1 MRYFIHISYF
11 GAAYN
16 GWQSQPEGQGIG
28 VQQVI
33 EKALSTILREKVEI
47 VGAGRTDTGVHARN
61 MYAHMDIEKEIA
73 DIKNVIGRLN
83 SILPKD
89 IAIHD
94 IFPVN
99 DTAHARFDA
108 IEREYIYNIHT
119 HKDPFEVGTSY
130 HFFHSLDIDAMNR
143 ACDIMMKYIDFQ
155 CFSKVKTDV
164 KTFICYITYARW
176 EDMGDGRLRFTI
188 RADRFLRNMVRAIVG
203 TMIDVGRGKIK
214 PEDLN
219 DIIESRSRCESG
231 MSAPAHGLTLN
242 KVKYHWDNILID
254 K

>member
-61 MYAHMDIEKEIA
+61 MYAHMDIEKEIE
-73 DIKNVIGRLN
+73 DKKNIIGRLN

-108 IEREYIYNIHT
+108 IEREYIYHIHT
-119 HKDPFEVGTSY
+119 HKDPFEAGRSY

-143 ACDIMMKYIDFQ
+143 ACDIMMKHIDFQ

-176 EDMGDGRLRFTI
+176 EDMGGGRLRFTI

-242 KVKYHWDNILID
+242 RVEYPWANILID

>member
-61 MYAHMDIEKEIA
+61 MYAHMDIEKEIE
-73 DIKNVIGRLN
+73 DKKNIIGRLN

-108 IEREYIYNIHT
+108 IEREYIYHIHT
-119 HKDPFEVGTSY
+119 HKDPFEAGRSY

-143 ACDIMMKYIDFQ
+143 ACDIMMKHIDFQ

-176 EDMGDGRLRFTI
+176 EDMGGGRLRFTI

-203 TMIDVGRGKIK
+203 TMIDVGRDKIK
-214 PEDLN
+214 PEALN

-242 KVKYHWDNILID
+242 RVEYPWANILID

>member
-61 MYAHMDIEKEIA
+61 MYAHMDIEKEIE
-73 DIKNVIGRLN
+73 DKKNIIGRLN

-143 ACDIMMKYIDFQ
+143 ACDIMMKHIDFQ

-242 KVKYHWDNILID
+242 RVEYPWANILID